1 VSKRLSRARTIRILL
16 QSLSA
21 TALTASQPSCDG
33 SMWIRNG
40 RLPNG
45 VSTTLTMASATA
57 SASGSQ
63 AAMSSRIS
71 SARPA
76 VDQAWRLLRFRP
88 RLVFRLDGEHPY
100 RGLGHHNRQD
110 GGFVEVL
117 HVGGWQRNNG
127 ARGFDLHRRS
137 TDFLDSTRGDAHVR
151 QDWLTRLQNCITLE
165 YLDHPLPLRHP
176 GCARR

>member
-1 VSKRLSRARTIRILL
+1 MSEQLFPRPYHSFFYNPYQRRHWQPRSHLATGRCGSGTVIL
-16 QSLSA
+16 
-21 TALTASQPSCDG
+21 P
-33 SMWIRNG
+33 
-40 RLPNG
+40 
-45 VSTTLTMASATA
+45 TMASAAAAT

-63 AAMSSRIS
+63 AARPSRIS
-71 SARPA
+71 SARP
-76 VDQAWRLLRFRP
+76 VVNEAWRLLRFRA
-88 RLVFRLDGEHPY
+88 RLILRLDGEHPY

-151 QDWLTRLQNCITLE
+151 QDWLTRLPRKASRN
-165 YLDHPLPLRHP
+165 LPPVALP
-176 GCARR
+176 AALS